1 MNRLFQNQK
10 VRRYVYRY
18 AVCPEYGLKSG
29 QKVIGFI
36 VVLAV

>member
-1 MNRLFQNQK
+1 MLIYNKYF
-10 VRRYVYRY
+10 RRYVYRY